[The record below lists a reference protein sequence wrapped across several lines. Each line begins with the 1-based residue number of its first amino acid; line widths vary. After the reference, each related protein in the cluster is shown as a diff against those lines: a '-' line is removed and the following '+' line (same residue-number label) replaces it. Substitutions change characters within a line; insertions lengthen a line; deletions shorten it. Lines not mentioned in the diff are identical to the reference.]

1 MAWSHFDIT
10 QSTADVGTFWQAAA
24 YFHSQLPY
32 LVKSGM
38 MGYFNI
44 SATIPT
50 DQSTPLVLSGAF
62 WILNSSIQ
70 AFDAIF
76 APFLN
81 HLNTSFPVQV
91 AYSTQFAPNLY
102 DWWKVYY
109 PAGAVATIDSMLGS
123 RLLDEKSLSAPLPEL
138 TVALRTAYPKLV
150 LLGNLVSGPGV
161 WNANPPGGLGS
172 MTTAW
177 RKAVVHLSMLKLRVE
192 ARQYQTM
199 TDLCL

>member
-1 MAWSHFDIT
+1 MAWSHFDMT
-10 QSTADVGTFWQAAA
+10 QSSADVSAFWQVAA

-38 MGYFNI
+38 MGYYNI
-44 SATIPT
+44 SATVPT
-50 DQSTPLVLSGAF
+50 DQSTPLVLAGAF

-76 APFLN
+76 VPFLS
-81 HLNTSFPVQV
+81 HLNASFPIEV

-109 PAGAVATIDSMLGS
+109 PAGAVATIDAQLGS
-123 RLLDEKSLSAPLPEL
+123 RLLDERSLSTPLPEL
-138 TVALRTAYPKLV
+138 AKALRTAYPNLV
-150 LLGNLVSGPGV
+150 LLGNLVSGLGV
-161 WNANPPGGLGS
+161 WNAKPLGGLGS

-177 RKAVVHLSMLKLRVE
+177 RRAVVHLSM
-192 ARQYQTM
+192 M
-199 TDLCL
+199 DPSF